1 MKKHA
6 CGCVPPPKREELTD
20 NPVKLCHEIA
30 RLGRAKNRETVIEG
44 VMSQPGAR
52 LVLSFLA
59 VSDGKSQRELVDL
72 THLRAPTVSVILQKM
87 EDEGIAER
95 RRNPE
100 DKREMRVYLT
110 EYGREVDRNG
120 IAKIKQT
127 DALAMEGLT
136 AQEID
141 TLMALLGKMKG
152 NLLAALSEGKADNRR
167 EREE

>member
-1 MKKHA
+1 MKKHS
-6 CGCVPPPKREELTD
+6 CGCISPPKREELTD
-20 NPVKLCHEIA
+20 NPVKLCHDIA

-59 VSDGKSQRELVDL
+59 VSDGKSQKELVEL

-100 DKREMRVYLT
+100 DKRELRVYLT

-127 DALAMEGLT
+127 DALALEGLSP
-136 AQEID
+136 QDIE
-141 TLMALLGKMKG
+141 TLMILLSKMKE
-152 NLLAALSEGKADNRR
+152 NLLVSLSESRK
-167 EREE
+167 ERKE

>member
-1 MKKHA
+1 MKKHN
-6 CGCVPPPKREELTD
+6 CGCISPPPKREELTD
-20 NPVKLCHEIA
+20 NPVKLCHDIA

-59 VSDGKSQRELVDL
+59 VSDGKSQKELVEL

-87 EDEGIAER
+87 EDEGIARR

-100 DKREMRVYLT
+100 DKRELRVYLT

-127 DALAMEGLT
+127 DALALEGLSP
-136 AQEID
+136 QEIE
-141 TLMALLGKMKG
+141 TLMTLLGKMKE
-152 NLLAALSEGKADNRR
+152 NLLVSLSESRK
-167 EREE
+167 ERKE

>member
-1 MKKHA
+1 MKKHN
-6 CGCVPPPKREELTD
+6 CGCISPPPKREELTD
-20 NPVKLCHEIA
+20 NPVKLCHDIA

-59 VSDGKSQRELVDL
+59 VSDGKSQKELVEL

-100 DKREMRVYLT
+100 DKRELRVYLT

-127 DALAMEGLT
+127 DALALEGLSP
-136 AQEID
+136 QEIE
-141 TLMALLGKMKG
+141 TLMTLLGKMKE
-152 NLLAALSEGKADNRR
+152 NLLVSLSESRK
-167 EREE
+167 ERKE